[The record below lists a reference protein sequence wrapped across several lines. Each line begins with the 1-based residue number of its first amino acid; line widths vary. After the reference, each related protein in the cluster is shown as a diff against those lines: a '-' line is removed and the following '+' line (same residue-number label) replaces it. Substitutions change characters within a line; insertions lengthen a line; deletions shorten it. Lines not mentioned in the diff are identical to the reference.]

1 MRFMQGFLIFALGDR
16 REGGEAGVLADGDEA
31 EHNFSGEENN
41 DDGTDCYQSNCH
53 CATLF

>member
-1 MRFMQGFLIFALGDR
+1 MQGFLIFALGDR